1 MTRVLLV
8 EDDDNERFT
17 LTRVLERAG
26 FEVTALAHGNNALEA
41 LASSPHDAVVTDL
54 MMPGVDGLSL
64 VRRIAEHYPHL
75 PLVLTSAYPMCRGQ
89 LDRLDITGM
98 HFLCKPL
105 DIDRLLALLGSKRVT
120 TSVVPAAPAG
130 SSAGRITA

>member
-26 FEVTALAHGNNALEA
+26 YEVEALPRGAEALSALAATRC
-41 LASSPHDAVVTDL
+41 DVMITDL

-64 VRRIAEHYPHL
+64 ARRVHERHPEL
-75 PLVLTSAYPMCRGQ
+75 PIVLMSAFPMCRSQ
-89 LDRLDITGM
+89 LDRLDIATA
-98 HFLCKPL
+98 HFLAKPL
-105 DIDRLLALLGSKRVT
+105 DLDRLLAVLQP
-120 TSVVPAAPAG
+120 PALPDPSGPRRAPLDATPP
-130 SSAGRITA
+130 R

>member
-26 FEVTALAHGNNALEA
+26 FEVTALSHGNNALEA
-41 LASSPHDAVVTDL
+41 LAEAPHEAVVSDL

-64 VRRIAEHYPHL
+64 VRRIAEHYPDVI
-75 PLVLTSAYPMCRGQ
+75 LVLTSAYPMCRAQ

-105 DIDRLLALLGSKRVT
+105 DIDRLLALLGKGRAT
-120 TSVVPAAPAG
+120 TSMVPVALPAE
-130 SSAGRITA
+130 GRITA

>member
-17 LTRVLERAG
+17 LSRVLERAG
-26 FEVTALAHGNNALEA
+26 FEVTALSHGNNALDV
-41 LASSPHDAVVTDL
+41 LAVTAHDAVITDL

-64 VRRIAEHYPHL
+64 ARRIAEHHPDL
-75 PLVLTSAYPMCRGQ
+75 TLVLTSAYPMCRGQ
-89 LDRLDITGM
+89 LDRLDVTGM

-105 DIDRLLALLGSKRVT
+105 DIDRLLALLGKGRVT
-120 TSVVPAAPAG
+120 TSVIPAAGAPNTEGRA
-130 SSAGRITA
+130 SA

>member
-26 FEVTALAHGNNALEA
+26 FEVTALSHGNNALDA
-41 LASSPHDAVVTDL
+41 LAATPHDAVVTDL
-54 MMPGVDGLSL
+54 MMPGLDGLSL
-64 VRRIAEHYPHL
+64 VRRIAERYPDL

-89 LDRLDITGM
+89 LDRLDVTGM

-105 DIDRLLALLGSKRVT
+105 DIDRLLALLGRGRVT
-120 TSVVPAAPAG
+120 TSVVPVAPPPE
-130 SSAGRITA
+130 GRVTA

>member
-26 FEVTALAHGNNALEA
+26 FEVTALSRGDNALEA
-41 LASSPHDAVVTDL
+41 LASSPHDIVVTDL
-54 MMPGVDGLSL
+54 MMPGLDGLSL
-64 VRRIAEHYPHL
+64 ARRIAERYPDL
-75 PLVLTSAYPMCRGQ
+75 PIVLASAFPMCRAQ
-89 LDRLDITGM
+89 IDRLDVTGM

-105 DIDRLLALLGSKRVT
+105 DIDRLLALLGKGRVT
-120 TSVVPAAPAG
+120 TSIVPAAMGPE
-130 SSAGRITA
+130 RVTA

>member
-8 EDDDNERFT
+8 EDDENERFT
-17 LTRVLERAG
+17 LSRVLERAG
-26 FEVTALAHGNNALEA
+26 FEVTALSHGNNALEA
-41 LASSPHDAVVTDL
+41 LAAAPHEAVVTDL

-64 VRRIAEHYPHL
+64 VRRIAEHHPDIT
-75 PLVLTSAYPMCRGQ
+75 LVLTSAYPMCRAQ

-105 DIDRLLALLGSKRVT
+105 DIDRLLALLGKGRVT
-120 TSVVPAAPAG
+120 TSIVPVALP
-130 SSAGRITA
+130 SEGRITA

>member
-26 FEVTALAHGNNALEA
+26 FEVDALPRGAEALSALAAHRC
-41 LASSPHDAVVTDL
+41 DVMITDL

-64 VRRIAEHYPHL
+64 ARRVHEHHPEL
-75 PLVLTSAYPMCRGQ
+75 PIVLMSAFPMCRAQ
-89 LDRLDITGM
+89 LDRLDIATA
-98 HFLCKPL
+98 HFLAKPL
-105 DIDRLLALLGSKRVT
+105 DLDRLLAVLAQP
-120 TSVVPAAPAG
+120 PATPEPPRRPDLAPPPT
-130 SSAGRITA
+130 R